1 MNIYEHTVVLMAKE
15 RMEDA
20 RRSAERVRALRL
32 ARTLRTSARIRLGM
46 ALVRFGHWIQGQ
58 PLPATATPIDL
69 RQAQS

>member
-20 RRSAERVRALRL
+20 RRSAEQVRALRL
-32 ARTLRTSARIRLGM
+32 ARTLRPSARIRLGM
-46 ALVRFGHWIQGQ
+46 AMVRFGHWIQGHSS
-58 PLPATATPIDL
+58 PVPETPISL

>member
-1 MNIYEHTVVLMAKE
+1 MNIHEHTVVLMAKE

-20 RRSAERVRALRL
+20 RRSVEQVRALRL
-32 ARTLRTSARIRLGM
+32 VRTLRPSARIRLGM

-58 PLPATATPIDL
+58 PLLATAIPIDL